1 MVVHILC
8 GVVIL
13 LENTNQYAYVF
24 CSAEGLWKAE
34 EKYKSYILG
43 VNRLQ
48 IILTFQNETLACF
61 HTTS

>member
-13 LENTNQYAYVF
+13 LEITNVYVF

-34 EKYKSYILG
+34 EN
-43 VNRLQ
+43 VQ
-48 IILTFQNETLACF
+48 IAYPWGSTGPKLF
-61 HTTS
+61 

>member
-13 LENTNQYAYVF
+13 LEITNQYVHVF

-34 EKYKSYILG
+34 KNIQILYPWG
-43 VNRLQ
+43 SDDPKLFKPSKMRH
-48 IILTFQNETLACF
+48 CF
-61 HTTS
+61 HATS